1 MASPRILE
9 SFGETSTP
17 RVVLIDEAD
26 VVEALIAGHL
36 GEDRPLGTVGESGS
50 EEEVVVLNVGKERR
64 GGGRADGGNL
74 PGAGDLTGDGQGG
87 GAGVGADDGVD
98 AYDVHELEDSFEGDF
113 GVAGGVDGEALNGL
127 SEDAVGLV

>member
-17 RVVLIDEAD
+17 RVVLVDEAD
-26 VVEALIAGHL
+26 VVEALIAGNL
-36 GEDRPLGTVGESGS
+36 GEDRPLGAVGESGS
-50 EEEVVVLNVGKERR
+50 EEEVVVLNEGKERR

-87 GAGVGADDGVD
+87 GAGVGADDGLD
-98 AYDVHELEDSFEGDF
+98 AYDVHELEDSFEGHF
-113 GVAGGVDGEALNGL
+113 GVAGCVDGEALNGL